1 MPWMSRWP
9 RKTPRQ
15 KSNADEAN
23 DPEFA
28 ALLEQAEAIKD
39 NPDNVLA
46 VNFSEAA
53 ELNAVAA

>member
-9 RKTPRQ
+9 RKSPRQ

-23 DPEFA
+23 DRDIA
-28 ALLEQAEAIKD
+28 ALLDQAEAIKD

-46 VNFSEAA
+46 VNFSPVAEFAEA
-53 ELNAVAA
+53 V

>member
-9 RKTPRQ
+9 RKSPRQ

-23 DPEFA
+23 DRDIA

-46 VNFSEAA
+46 VNFSPVVEFAEA
-53 ELNAVAA
+53 V